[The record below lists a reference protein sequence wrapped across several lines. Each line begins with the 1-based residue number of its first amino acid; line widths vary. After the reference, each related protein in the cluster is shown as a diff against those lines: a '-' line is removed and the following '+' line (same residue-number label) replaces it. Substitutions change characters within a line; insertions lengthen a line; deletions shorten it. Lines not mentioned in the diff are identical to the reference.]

1 MPAASFTSYIPFTSG
16 IMNCMTPMPSRDPT
30 VLKMVNMGRWL
41 GSLVSTVWPARVQ
54 EVWKV

>member
-1 MPAASFTSYIPFTSG
+1 MLKLFLIMG
-16 IMNCMTPMPSRDPT
+16 IKNCITPMPSMEPT

-41 GSLVSTVWPARVQ
+41 GSLVSTVVPARVQ